1 MMVKIMANDLNLGKQ
16 KPDITCIREFKTND
30 AEDVSVLIYTTL
42 RTSLVNDYSPEYIE
56 EYVNLLQ
63 PEEIIRRAEEF
74 HTYVAEVDGRI
85 IGCGSI
91 GPFWGSEE
99 ESGLFT
105 IFVHPEY
112 QRRGIGRKLIE
123 TLEGDEFFL
132 RAKRVEVPA
141 SITAT
146 PFYLK
151 MGYHYKNGITEP
163 DEEQLIRL
171 EKFHNDSIELL

>member
-1 MMVKIMANDLNLGKQ
+1 MVN
-16 KPDITCIREFKTND
+16 IREFDIND
-30 AEDVSVLIYTTL
+30 AEEVSALIATTL
-42 RTSLVNDYSPEYIE
+42 RISLVNDYSLEYIE

-63 PEEIIRRAEEF
+63 PREIIRRAEEF
-74 HTYVAEVDGRI
+74 HTYVAEIDVRI

-91 GPFWGSEE
+91 GSFWGSKE

-105 IFVHPEY
+105 IFVHPDY
-112 QRRGIGRKLIE
+112 QGRGIGRKIIE
-123 TLEGDEFFL
+123 TLEQDEFFL
-132 RAKRVEVPA
+132 KAKRIEIPA

-151 MGYHYKNGITEP
+151 MGYEYKNGITEP

-171 EKFHNDSIELL
+171 EKHRVE